1 MASAGLAGAGAG
13 QAAAFRLLGEAD
25 LDGFA
30 ALHEEIRVAAP
41 QGALSR
47 RSRADLARL
56 LEHGGFALGAF
67 VLGRLAGFSCASR
80 WRAGVAAPRFEAIG
94 LPPEDWEH
102 TAMLTATA
110 VAAWARGSGLQR
122 LLLQERGLRLP
133 CIGATHGAGVIHCA
147 NLASVSNTLRAGEVL
162 RGVLDDEDGA
172 NYVSWRV
179 ARCVPRPSSTAVP
192 LRLPVDEV
200 DAHREAFARG
210 LWCWSLETG
219 QGGGQGML
227 VFAVPDPG
235 CV

>member
-1 MASAGLAGAGAG
+1 MAPAD
-13 QAAAFRLLGEAD
+13 AAWSFRLLGEAD

-30 ALHEEIRVAAP
+30 LLHEEIRAAAP

-56 LEHGGFALGAF
+56 LEPGGFALGVF
-67 VLGRLAGFSCASR
+67 VLGRLAGFSCARR
-80 WRAGVAAPRFEAIG
+80 WRPGEDAPRLDAIG
-94 LPPEDWEH
+94 LPHGDWDR
-102 TAMLTATA
+102 TAILTATG

-122 LLLQERGLRLP
+122 LLLQERGGRLP
-133 CIGATHGAGVIHCA
+133 GIGATHGAGVIHCA
-147 NLASVSNTLRAGEVL
+147 NLASVANTLRAGEAL

-179 ARCVPRPSSTAVP
+179 ARCVPRPSAAAVL
-192 LRLPVDEV
+192 LRLPVADV
-200 DAHREAFARG
+200 DAHRAAFARG

-219 QGGGQGML
+219 QRDGESML
-227 VFAVPDPG
+227 VFAAPDPG